1 MSFQIT
7 GLDAAPFRR
16 FYGLSD
22 DELQSLGVKR
32 LIADTSPGFP
42 DRVELRDVEQGEA
55 LLLLNYLHQP
65 ADTPYRASHA
75 IFVREW
81 AETPYR
87 AQDEMPD
94 VLRIRP
100 ISLRAFDASGDM
112 VDADLMAETTS
123 SQRSNACSP
132 ILTPPTSMRIT
143 PSAAA
148 TRRGSIGREAGAAL
162 RLCAA

>member
-87 AQDEMPD
+87 AVDEIPN
-94 VLRIRP
+94 VLQIRP

-112 VDADLMAETTS
+112 VDADLTGGGDLKPAIARLLANPKAAYIHAHYAKRGCYAARID
-123 SQRSNACSP
+123 RS
-132 ILTPPTSMRIT
+132 
-143 PSAAA
+143 
-148 TRRGSIGREAGAAL
+148 
-162 RLCAA
+162 

>member
-1 MSFQIT
+1 MQLKRKPRMSFQIT

-22 DELQSLGVKR
+22 DELQSFGVKR
-32 LIADTSPGFP
+32 LIADARPGFP
-42 DRVELRDVEQGEA
+42 DRIELRAVERGEA

-87 AQDEMPD
+87 AVDETPE
-94 VLRIRP
+94 VLWMRP
-100 ISLRAFDASGDM
+100 ISLRAFAASGDM
-112 VDADLMAETTS
+112 IDADLTAGGDLKPAIERLFANS
-123 SQRSNACSP
+123 D
-132 ILTPPTSMRIT
+132 
-143 PSAAA
+143 AAYIHAHYA
-148 TRRGSIGREAGAAL
+148 TRGCYAA
-162 RLCAA
+162 RIDRA

>member
-16 FYGLSD
+16 FYGLSN

-87 AQDEMPD
+87 AVDEIPD

-100 ISLRAFDASGDM
+100 ISLRAFEASGDT
-112 VDADLMAETTS
+112 VDADLISGDGLE
-123 SQRSNACSP
+123 
-132 ILTPPTSMRIT
+132 PTIERLFANPDAAYIHAHYAKRGCYAARIDR
-143 PSAAA
+143 A
-148 TRRGSIGREAGAAL
+148 
-162 RLCAA
+162 